1 MDEQILAQ
9 TLLTQRLLPEA
20 DIEQA
25 LQRCVIN
32 GGSLDTNLLEAG
44 TLSEADVLQAFGAVF
59 NLPIATQKAID
70 AIETHLVQTFPVVFA
85 ETYHLVPFRL
95 ESGILQVLVQKP
107 LDPTVVERVAK
118 RLQIQLVGVFTCE
131 VRLHYAMHKLY
142 GTELLP
148 RYRALLAQ
156 LDGPSVQETP
166 SAVALQNFEQHQ
178 LNWGVSPSRV
188 SPARQAGGQRS
199 DRHDVRSQVARL
211 DAATD
216 RDGLV
221 DVLLGFAVALF
232 DFGGLFL
239 VQNQHVRGW
248 RSLDARRTHRLMQLD
263 LALAE
268 PSIFHTLMQ
277 TGGPYLGPIPHLQAH
292 QSLLTALDRPP
303 PHAALLAP
311 IVVGGKI
318 AAILYCDNG
327 LRPMAPKKVA
337 ALLVL
342 VGRCGLRFEALIRQ
356 RKRQMQEKLEHPD
369 PQNLVTPK
377 SMAPPEKGLS
387 NVDRVL
393 HELEAEDAA
402 AKNASVASPI
412 LPAASA
418 SDWMSTT
425 GLQALAQTVDESFEK
440 SQHEAMPVRAP
451 TFASDFLPEQER
463 LEDDADELPAVTI
476 PSLDAKMPASD
487 AVAISWDDVIDEAQR
502 AQNLTPQK
510 FATVQVHQKAVEQ
523 RDLLFDG
530 LESTDLNVRQSAIAG
545 LLALGRSIDQE
556 LMRRFP
562 GTLAMDPLHTL
573 PRDMPPFVRLNGLTE
588 LFVARGP
595 DAAKLVLPH
604 LESNVVLGRW
614 AAVYYLSSVHYPQA
628 CEALARRLYDT
639 EPRIATLA
647 VEALTHYRAE
657 AGYRRIVQGLREQLR
672 VPVVETQVVAIQI
685 LGQLREPS
693 AVPALIPLVVAS
705 SSLVAR
711 SAASAL
717 AVVCGQAFGADL
729 QAWQSWWQ
737 ANYTKPRTQWLMGGL
752 AHSNATI
759 RRVAHGELQRLTG
772 HVVAFKPETFQ
783 NDDAGLLK
791 AWQTAL
797 VPTQSR

>member
-1 MDEQILAQ
+1 MDEQTLAQ
-9 TLLTQRLLPEA
+9 ALLTQRLLPEA
-20 DIEQA
+20 EIEQA
-25 LQRCVIN
+25 LQRCVID

-44 TLSEADVLQAFGAVF
+44 TLSEADVLQAFGAVY
-59 NLPIATQKAID
+59 NLPMATRQAID
-70 AIETHLVQTFPVVFA
+70 AIEARLVQTFPVVFA
-85 ETYHLVPFRL
+85 ETYHVVPFRFQ
-95 ESGILQVLVQKP
+95 SGILQVLVQKP

-156 LDGPSVQETP
+156 LDGPSVQD
-166 SAVALQNFEQHQ
+166 AVPTVPLSTSEQHQ

-188 SPARQAGGQRS
+188 SPARAAGGMRS

-221 DVLLGFAVALF
+221 EVLLGFAVALF
-232 DFGGLFL
+232 DFAGLFL

-263 LALAE
+263 LAPDE
-268 PSIFHTLMQ
+268 PSIFQTLLQ

-292 QSLLTALDRPP
+292 QNLLTALGRPA

-327 LRPMAPKKVA
+327 MRSMAPKKVA

-342 VGRCGLRFEALIRQ
+342 VGRCGLRFEDLIRE
-356 RKRQMQEKLEHPD
+356 RKRQTRTHEQSTQAADQPMVAHKTAH
-369 PQNLVTPK
+369 
-377 SMAPPEKGLS
+377 A

-393 HELEAEDAA
+393 QELEAEDAA
-402 AKNASVASPI
+402 AKRVAVSSQT

-418 SDWMSTT
+418 ADWMSTT
-425 GLQALAQTVDESFEK
+425 GLQALAQTVDESFEQ
-440 SQHEAMPVRAP
+440 SRQDPMPLAAQ
-451 TFASDFLPEQER
+451 TLAEDLLPEQDGFD
-463 LEDDADELPAVTI
+463 EDSEELPLAATPI
-476 PSLDAKMPASD
+476 PQMPMSN
-487 AVAISWDDVIDEAQR
+487 AVAISWDDVIEEAQR
-502 AQNLTPQK
+502 AASLTPQR
-510 FATVQVHQKAVEQ
+510 FATVQVHQTAVEQ

-530 LESTDLNVRQSAIAG
+530 LDSTDPNVRQSAIAG

-556 LMRRFP
+556 LTRRFP
-562 GTLAMDPLHTL
+562 GTLSIDPLRTL

-595 DAAKLVLPH
+595 DAAGLVLPH
-604 LESNVVLGRW
+604 LESNVVLCRW
-614 AAVYYLSSVHYPQA
+614 AAVYYLSCVHYPQA

-672 VPVVETQVVAIQI
+672 VPVVETQVTAIQI

-752 AHSNATI
+752 AHQSSTI

-772 HVVAFKPETFQ
+772 HVVTFKPETFQ
-783 NDDAGLLK
+783 DDGAGLLK
-791 AWQTAL
+791 AWQAAL